1 MNIVGEVI
9 SKILN
14 MTFSD
19 PVVNMLTAIRNANM
33 RAFRDVV
40 FPYSSFKWNICEKLE
55 KSNFL
60 SNC

>member
-1 MNIVGEVI
+1 
-9 SKILN
+9 

-19 PVVNMLTAIRNANM
+19 PVANMLATIRNANM